1 MVKNWVPLAEPA
13 LCVTAEELLRHCR
26 AETGEL
32 PQLQLQAAAMQDRVE
47 LLSGHILSPREL
59 TATFRWDGELRW
71 LLFPVNYVSELSW
84 QTSAGDVVI
93 PPEDSYS
100 VEDEGLSWVSGAEQP
115 SLGDKVT
122 IEIGAGHAEPPPGL
136 KLSLLAATAHAYDN
150 RDAFNSKELDE
161 FLARS
166 VAPYRRRHLA

>member
-1 MVKNWVPLAEPA
+1 MVINWLPLAEPP
-13 LCVTAEELLRHCR
+13 LCVTSDELLRHCR
-26 AETGEL
+26 AETSEL
-32 PQLQLQAAAMQDRVE
+32 PQLQLQAAAMQDRIE
-47 LLSGHILSPREL
+47 LLSGHILSQREL
-59 TATFRWDGELRW
+59 SATFRWGGALTW
-71 LLFPVNYVSELSW
+71 LLFPVNYVSALSW

-93 PPEDSYS
+93 PPEESYS
-100 VEDEGLSWVSGAEQP
+100 VEDGGLIWVSGAEQP

-136 KLSLLAATAHAYDN
+136 KLGLLAAVAHAYDN

-166 VAPYRRRHLA
+166 VAPYRRHLLA